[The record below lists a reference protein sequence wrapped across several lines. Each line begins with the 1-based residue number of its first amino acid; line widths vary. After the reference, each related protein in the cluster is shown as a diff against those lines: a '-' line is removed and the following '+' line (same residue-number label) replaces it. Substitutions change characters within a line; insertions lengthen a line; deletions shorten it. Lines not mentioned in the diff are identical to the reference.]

1 MISDKLPRIELHFG
15 PGLGPT
21 SYVLADDGDVL
32 STYADGS
39 TDRYDKRVWGV
50 LLRAIAEC
58 LGAASEA
65 APARVE
71 PAPARAPA
79 QAPAQPVCETA
90 HSPAPMCTPV
100 HIPVSWQLLADL
112 SRAFHLTRPGLLI
125 PAFVM
130 GTAAAHELLG
140 WASGGATPD
149 GAPAVLGHLVV
160 SMDMP
165 EDMVVAVS
173 MDEAA
178 DLVRRGE
185 REAMADNFRQR
196 RRDSEGAGA
205 RVGPDAAGAL
215 ARLLDRDVL
224 LSRVH
229 IELCRA
235 LDTLNGDDGSCEGSY
250 CDHTVN
256 SVRDALAGVR
266 DDLREA
272 CK

>member
-1 MISDKLPRIELHFG
+1 MSTDKLPRIELHFG

-39 TDRYDKRVWGV
+39 TDRCDKHVWGV
-50 LLRAIAEC
+50 FLRAIAEC

-90 HSPAPMCTPV
+90 PSPAPLCTPV

-130 GTAAAHELLG
+130 GTSAAHELLG
-140 WASGGATPD
+140 WDRGGATPD
-149 GAPAVLGHLVV
+149 GVPAVLGHLVV

-178 DLVRRGE
+178 ELVRRGE
-185 REAMADNFRQR
+185 IKAMADNFRQR
-196 RRDSEGAGA
+196 RRGSEGAGA
-205 RVGPDAAGAL
+205 RVGPDAADAL
-215 ARLLDRDVL
+215 ARLLGSSVF
-224 LSRVH
+224 VH
-229 IELCRA
+229 GMNMPLNKA
-235 LDTLNGDDGSCEGSY
+235 LDTLDDDFIKEGRH
-250 CDHTVN
+250 CDQTIMDLRD
-256 SVRDALAGVR
+256 SLADVRDA
-266 DDLREA
+266 LREA